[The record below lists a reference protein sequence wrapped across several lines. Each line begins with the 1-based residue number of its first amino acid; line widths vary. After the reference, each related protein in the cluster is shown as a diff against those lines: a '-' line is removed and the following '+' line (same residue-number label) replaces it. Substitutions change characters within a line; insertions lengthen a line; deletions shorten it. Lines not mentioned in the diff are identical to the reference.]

1 MICNP
6 GIHLL
11 VESHNP
17 DIYWNRKCLQ
27 LKGCLIVEH
36 IFPLLHSQLIGIF
49 QPLTSNL
56 SAKLIDARIFQNL
69 QFVSFSSMTIPA
81 TYFILYSLCL
91 FWHFM
96 SLFIRTSGL
105 VFSCHKM
112 TQHDN
117 SLLSSSVKGCRKV
130 WKSGRGK

>member
-1 MICNP
+1 MLFKASLPRLLTFRHPWCSNALICNP

-56 SAKLIDARIFQNL
+56 SAKLIDVRMFQNL
-69 QFVSFSSMTIPA
+69 QFLIFFC
-81 TYFILYSLCL
+81 FIFHFIFIASILTFYEPFYSHI
-91 FWHFM
+91 W
-96 SLFIRTSGL
+96 
-105 VFSCHKM
+105 SCF
-112 TQHDN
+112 
-117 SLLSSSVKGCRKV
+117 LLS
-130 WKSGRGK
+130 